1 MNIGDRCKK
10 QLVDQY
16 QQQQQQQQ
24 QLQQL
29 YLYMGHNAWFVDVKQ
44 SSWRAATN
52 GWAHRLFISLP
63 VWHLTFDLYKEVSCD
78 TTPTALTNCSGI
90 DRKLTWMETLKRTAN
105 CSENV
110 LKLSWNYSESELKS
124 NWKKSPRK
132 SSQMLWN
139 YLVIALKPPC
149 NHLVTPFALGL
160 LGNCSENPLQSNPR
174 ERVAKLPWNYFE
186 IAPKLIQNYSETPP
200 NLFQNC
206 SRTAL
211 KTFPG
216 KCTNIAPKLLQ
227 NCNNC

>member
-1 MNIGDRCKK
+1 MGPSLI
-10 QLVDQY
+10 Y
-16 QQQQQQQQ
+16 QFTG
-24 QLQQL
+24 
-29 YLYMGHNAWFVDVKQ
+29 MA
-44 SSWRAATN
+44 
-52 GWAHRLFISLP
+52 
-63 VWHLTFDLYKEVSCD
+63 FDLWPVQGGVVRYYADS
-78 TTPTALTNCSGI
+78 AH
-90 DRKLTWMETLKRTAN
+90 KLLWNWSETDLNGDLEKDSELLWKRT
-105 CSENV
+105 EI
-110 LKLSWNYSESELKS
+110 KLELF
-124 NWKKSPRK
+124 WKWTQVELEKSPRK

-160 LGNCSENPLQSNPR
+160 LGNCSENSLQSNPR
-174 ERVAKLPWNYFE
+174 ERVAKLSWNYSE